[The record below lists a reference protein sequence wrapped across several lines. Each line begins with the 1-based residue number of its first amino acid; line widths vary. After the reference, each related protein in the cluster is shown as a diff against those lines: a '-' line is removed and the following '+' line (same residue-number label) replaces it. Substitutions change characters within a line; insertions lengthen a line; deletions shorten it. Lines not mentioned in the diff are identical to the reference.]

1 MLSPQRLLE
10 IDEALDAFG
19 IPERKLARSV
29 DAARGAKMSLA
40 DVDAALGSLAGRFE
54 TRVPEGA
61 LARSGSWTRVD
72 SSERDAGS
80 GLVEVDPATID
91 PTHLPAVLSER
102 PPPPDE
108 GTSTAETDLV
118 DGAPTD
124 GASTGQSRALMADE
138 EPVDPE
144 ARSSIEIT
152 VDPADTSLRDSLFD
166 GITDGVGEGTDVHG
180 RADIEA
186 AEAELAGRMRT
197 SQAPSSASAL
207 ELELEGEAPPIEQ
220 SSAKFSVPKDS
231 VHPSPKSVIPPP
243 MSSQDLD
250 ADLASI
256 LADELEPAPAGTAA
270 PEGEELEA
278 EATALFS
285 ADMFG
290 AAAEPSLAELISRP
304 PPPQTDGDSDSL
316 EIEIDD
322 DVLVYEAAP
331 EPPPTGTRPPPPPGR
346 SAPPPPAKPGFLGR
360 LLNRKP

>member
-1 MLSPQRLLE
+1 MSPERLSE

-19 IPERKLARSV
+19 IPQRKLARSIE
-29 DAARGAKMSLA
+29 AARGAKMTLA
-40 DVDAALGSLAGRFE
+40 EVDAALESLAGRFE

-61 LARSGSWTRVD
+61 LARSGTWTREP
-72 SSERDAGS
+72 SSDERDAGS
-80 GLVEVDPATID
+80 GLVEIDPAAVD
-91 PTHLPAVLSER
+91 ASQLPAVLSER
-102 PPPPDE
+102 PPPAEDE
-108 GTSTAETDLV
+108 TTTTAETGLE
-118 DGAPTD
+118 ARD
-124 GASTGQSRALMADE
+124 GASTGQTAALMADE

-144 ARSSIEIT
+144 ARPSIEIT

-166 GITDGVGEGTDVHG
+166 GIGEGTDVHG
-180 RADIEA
+180 RAEIEA
-186 AEAELAGRMRT
+186 AEAELAARSARA
-197 SQAPSSASAL
+197 SQAPTSSSAL
-207 ELELEGEAPPIEQ
+207 ELELEAEPPPRIEQ

-243 MSSQDLD
+243 PGDLD

-256 LADELEPAPAGTAA
+256 LADELEPAA
-270 PEGEELEA
+270 PVPSEGGDELEA

-290 AAAEPSLAELISRP
+290 AGGEPSLAELISRP
-304 PPPQTDGDSDSL
+304 PPAQSDGDSDSL
-316 EIEIDD
+316 EIEIDE

-331 EPPPTGTRPPPPPGR
+331 EPPSTGTRPPPPPGR